1 MKTGLFKENTSQDY
15 VLLLDGKEIARYSSV
30 KDFVDE
36 QVLEWNH
43 KFKQNNATQ
52 TNKKFKLEVDVK
64 IIVQPKN
71 L

>member
-1 MKTGLFKENTSQDY
+1 MLQPCIDT
-15 VLLLDGKEIARYSSV
+15 
-30 KDFVDE
+30 DFVDE
-36 QVLEWNH
+36 RVLEWNH
-43 KFKQNNATQ
+43 KFKQKNATQ